1 MKIDLGYIK
10 GAKGDKGDTG
20 AKGATGPQGEVGPQ
34 GPIGKTGPQG
44 PQGLKGDTGATG
56 ATGPKGATGPQ
67 GPQGLKG
74 DTGATGPQGLKG
86 DTGATGPQGPK
97 GDTGETGP
105 QGPIGKTGPQG
116 PIGKTGPQGLKGDT
130 GEQGPQG
137 DVGPQGPKGATGAT
151 GPQGPQGK
159 QGPQGLQGIQGVK
172 GDTGAQGATGATG
185 PQGPAGTIKVGSVT
199 SASYG
204 TAPKVTNS
212 GTSTAAVLDFVIPQ
226 GAPGE
231 TTADVSE
238 LTANFIT
245 ESTASYPTYTT
256 TEKMK
261 VILGKIKKYLA
272 DLKSNAASLASKIT
286 AAEKNIT
293 SIKTNVSGI
302 NTALTGKLN
311 KTDVIANLTATTS
324 GKALDATQGKALQDQ
339 ITQLNSDN
347 GKAIY
352 SSDLFGTYDLP
363 TFVKWDANTA
373 NCPYKVGLTQGQEGF
388 AIVYGTKSGW
398 HTVLAC
404 QKGGDLSNGGWK
416 HTFEGTTDVGW
427 VEYITTE
434 SLNKK
439 TFSTYISD
447 NIDTDAY
454 IESKQNDPYW
464 TMTFTS
470 NDNTGAIP
478 SLTGSHLFTVIH
490 WRLDSATAMEQAYD
504 TTGKLIAHR
513 YKRWW
518 TGAWTAWTR

>member
-1 MKIDLGYIK
+1 MRIDLGYIK

-74 DTGATGPQGLKG
+74 DPGAKGDKG
-86 DTGATGPQGPK
+86 DTGLTGPTGPQGPK

-105 QGPIGKTGPQG
+105 QGPQG
-116 PIGKTGPQGLKGDT
+116 
-130 GEQGPQG
+130 E
-137 DVGPQGPKGATGAT
+137 VGPQGPKGATGAT
-151 GPQGPQGK
+151 GATGPQGK

-172 GDTGAQGATGATG
+172 GDPGAKGDTGATG

-231 TTADVSE
+231 TVADVSE

-293 SIKTNVSGI
+293 SIKTDVSGI

-339 ITQLNSDN
+339 ITQLNSEK

-363 TFVKWDANTA
+363 TFVQWDANTA
-373 NCPYKVGLTQGQEGF
+373 NCPYSVGLTQGQEGF
-388 AIVYGTKSGW
+388 AIVYGNKSGW
-398 HTVLAC
+398 HTVLAWT
-404 QKGGDLSNGGWK
+404 KGGDLLNGGWK
-416 HTFEGTTDVGW
+416 HNFNGGNNVEW

-439 TFSTYISD
+439 TFSTYTSD
-447 NIDTDAY
+447 NIDTDAV

-464 TMTFTS
+464 TITFTS

-478 SLTGSHLFTVIH
+478 SMTGSHLFTVIH
-490 WRLDSATAMEQAYD
+490 WHLGSSIAMEHAYD

-513 YKRWW
+513 YKQWW

>member
-44 PQGLKGDTGATG
+44 PQGLKGDTGETG

-74 DTGATGPQGLKG
+74 DTGAKGDKGDTGLTGPTGPQGPKG
-86 DTGATGPQGPK
+86 ATGATGPQGPQ
-97 GDTGETGP
+97 GE
-105 QGPIGKTGPQG
+105 
-116 PIGKTGPQGLKGDT
+116 
-130 GEQGPQG
+130 
-137 DVGPQGPKGATGAT
+137 VGPQGPKGATGAT

-172 GDTGAQGATGATG
+172 GDTGAKGATGATG
-185 PQGPAGTIKVGSVT
+185 PQGPAGTVKVGSVT

-293 SIKTNVSGI
+293 SIKTDVSGI

-311 KTDVIANLTATTS
+311 KSDVVANLAATEA
-324 GKALDATQGKALQDQ
+324 GKVLDATQGKALQDQ
-339 ITQLNSDN
+339 ITKLNSDMLVETVSAGHNSVEFTAKRSEDEERRYTCFLCLTAQSTDEVGVYLIGINSVRESIHKIHGIDATITRN
-347 GKAIY
+347 GTLITVTFDKNYIY
-352 SSDLFGTYDLP
+352 SDGFVILP
-363 TFVKWDANTA
+363 RNRT
-373 NCPYKVGLTQGQEGF
+373 
-388 AIVYGTKSGW
+388 
-398 HTVLAC
+398 
-404 QKGGDLSNGGWK
+404 
-416 HTFEGTTDVGW
+416 
-427 VEYITTE
+427 
-434 SLNKK
+434 
-439 TFSTYISD
+439 
-447 NIDTDAY
+447 
-454 IESKQNDPYW
+454 
-464 TMTFTS
+464 
-470 NDNTGAIP
+470 
-478 SLTGSHLFTVIH
+478 
-490 WRLDSATAMEQAYD
+490 
-504 TTGKLIAHR
+504 
-513 YKRWW
+513 
-518 TGAWTAWTR
+518 

>member
-44 PQGLKGDTGATG
+44 PQGLKGDTGDTG

-74 DTGATGPQGLKG
+74 DPGAKGDKG
-86 DTGATGPQGPK
+86 DTGLTGPTGPQGPK

-105 QGPIGKTGPQG
+105 QGPQG
-116 PIGKTGPQGLKGDT
+116 
-130 GEQGPQG
+130 E
-137 DVGPQGPKGATGAT
+137 VGPQGPKGATGAT

-172 GDTGAQGATGATG
+172 GDTGEKGATGATG

-212 GTSTAAVLDFVIPQ
+212 GTATAAVLDFVIPQ

-245 ESTASYPTYTT
+245 ESTASYPTYTA
-256 TEKMK
+256 TEKMQ

-286 AAEKNIT
+286 AAEKHIT
-293 SIKTNVSGI
+293 SIKTDVSGI

-339 ITQLNSDN
+339 ITQLNSDMSLLKIN
-347 GKAIY
+347 DFFSE
-352 SSDLFGTYDLP
+352 SSFIMKSEC
-363 TFVKWDANTA
+363 FVKAGVIYLDIIFSNISFEENKTLCVINKKYAPGFSVHCIGCTYA
-373 NCPYKVGLTQGQEGF
+373 PKDYVPICIDSEGKVYVYGKSTQGN
-388 AIVYGTKSGW
+388 VKLHLY
-398 HTVLAC
+398 V
-404 QKGGDLSNGGWK
+404 
-416 HTFEGTTDVGW
+416 
-427 VEYITTE
+427 
-434 SLNKK
+434 
-439 TFSTYISD
+439 TY
-447 NIDTDAY
+447 
-454 IESKQNDPYW
+454 PC
-464 TMTFTS
+464 
-470 NDNTGAIP
+470 
-478 SLTGSHLFTVIH
+478 
-490 WRLDSATAMEQAYD
+490 
-504 TTGKLIAHR
+504 
-513 YKRWW
+513 
-518 TGAWTAWTR
+518 

>member
-1 MKIDLGYIK
+1 MRIDLGYIK

-74 DTGATGPQGLKG
+74 DTGAKGDKG
-86 DTGATGPQGPK
+86 DTGLTGPTGPQGPK

-105 QGPIGKTGPQG
+105 
-116 PIGKTGPQGLKGDT
+116 
-130 GEQGPQG
+130 QGPQG

-151 GPQGPQGK
+151 GATGPQGK

-172 GDTGAQGATGATG
+172 GDTGAKGATGATG

-245 ESTASYPTYTT
+245 ESTASYPTFTT

-272 DLKSNAASLASKIT
+272 DLKSNASSLASKIT

-293 SIKTNVSGI
+293 SIKTDVSGI

-311 KTDVIANLTATTS
+311 KSDVVANLTATEA

-339 ITQLNSDN
+339 ITQLNSDLGDLVVKTVSAGHNTVTFTAKRPTNHEERYTCFLCLTAQDTTEVGVYLIGINSSKESITKIHGDDATITRN
-347 GKAIY
+347 GAEITATFTRNYIY
-352 SSDLFGTYDLP
+352 SD
-363 TFVKWDANTA
+363 
-373 NCPYKVGLTQGQEGF
+373 GF
-388 AIVYGTKSGW
+388 III
-398 HTVLAC
+398 
-404 QKGGDLSNGGWK
+404 Q
-416 HTFEGTTDVGW
+416 
-427 VEYITTE
+427 
-434 SLNKK
+434 
-439 TFSTYISD
+439 
-447 NIDTDAY
+447 
-454 IESKQNDPYW
+454 
-464 TMTFTS
+464 
-470 NDNTGAIP
+470 
-478 SLTGSHLFTVIH
+478 
-490 WRLDSATAMEQAYD
+490 R
-504 TTGKLIAHR
+504 
-513 YKRWW
+513 
-518 TGAWTAWTR
+518 TRT

>member
-1 MKIDLGYIK
+1 MRIDLGYIK

-74 DTGATGPQGLKG
+74 DTGAKGDKG
-86 DTGATGPQGPK
+86 DTGLTGPTGPQGPK
-97 GDTGETGP
+97 GATGATGP
-105 QGPIGKTGPQG
+105 
-116 PIGKTGPQGLKGDT
+116 
-130 GEQGPQG
+130 QGPQG

-151 GPQGPQGK
+151 GATGPQGK

-172 GDTGAQGATGATG
+172 GDTGPKGATGATG

-204 TAPKVTNS
+204 NAPKVTNS

-293 SIKTNVSGI
+293 NIQTDV
-302 NTALTGKLN
+302 AGKLN

-339 ITQLNSDN
+339 ITQLNSDMPNRYGGN
-347 GKAIY
+347 GITIPVGKSCKIMLRNEEIFNALVLIQGRLGTGFGIY
-352 SSDLFGTYDLP
+352 IINGYGLGTSARYRISNINMTGLGTDITCTVGDGTY
-363 TFVKWDANTA
+363 FMVKNSSTTSVTMVIEEFFKK
-373 NCPYKVGLTQGQEGF
+373 NSITYS
-388 AIVYGTKSGW
+388 IV
-398 HTVLAC
+398 
-404 QKGGDLSNGGWK
+404 
-416 HTFEGTTDVGW
+416 
-427 VEYITTE
+427 
-434 SLNKK
+434 
-439 TFSTYISD
+439 
-447 NIDTDAY
+447 
-454 IESKQNDPYW
+454 
-464 TMTFTS
+464 
-470 NDNTGAIP
+470 
-478 SLTGSHLFTVIH
+478 
-490 WRLDSATAMEQAYD
+490 
-504 TTGKLIAHR
+504 
-513 YKRWW
+513 
-518 TGAWTAWTR
+518 

>member
-44 PQGLKGDTGATG
+44 PQGLKGDTGETG

-74 DTGATGPQGLKG
+74 DPGAKGDKG
-86 DTGATGPQGPK
+86 DTGLTGPTGPQGPK

-105 QGPIGKTGPQG
+105 
-116 PIGKTGPQGLKGDT
+116 
-130 GEQGPQG
+130 QGPQG

-172 GDTGAQGATGATG
+172 GDTGEKGATGATG
-185 PQGPAGTIKVGSVT
+185 PQGPAGTVKVGSVT

-212 GTSTAAVLDFVIPQ
+212 GTATAAVLDFVIPQ

-293 SIKTNVSGI
+293 SIKTDVSGI

-339 ITQLNSDN
+339 ITQLNSDCESIKN
-347 GKAIY
+347 CIGDVYMAYVYNSKGTITLKISRAADT
-352 SSDLFGTYDLP
+352 SSSSRGSITVIDSSGIISLSTNSTSILQQFAYP
-363 TFVKWDANTA
+363 ANTIKA
-373 NCPYKVGLTQGQEGF
+373 SLTNGVLTLSGLSW
-388 AIVYGTKSGW
+388 YGKS
-398 HTVLAC
+398 LII
-404 QKGGDLSNGGWK
+404 
-416 HTFEGTTDVGW
+416 
-427 VEYITTE
+427 Y
-434 SLNKK
+434 
-439 TFSTYISD
+439 
-447 NIDTDAY
+447 
-454 IESKQNDPYW
+454 
-464 TMTFTS
+464 
-470 NDNTGAIP
+470 TGAVHSI
-478 SLTGSHLFTVIH
+478 S
-490 WRLDSATAMEQAYD
+490 
-504 TTGKLIAHR
+504 
-513 YKRWW
+513 
-518 TGAWTAWTR
+518 